1 MSDYLRMQEENRRL
15 QGEVDRLNA
24 ELAEATKPKAAPVK
38 EPETEHA
45 QANKKR

>member
-15 QGEVDRLNA
+15 QGEVERLTA

-38 EPETEHA
+38 EPEPEPAH
-45 QANKKR
+45 KKR